1 MQTAEDAN
9 RQSSRNSPAEVTLT
23 EYLRLSTD
31 SDSYLWSKLQ
41 RYVKNKSEHPQEH
54 SAIQL
59 NGEPML
65 YEVMI
70 RPIEWAGQRRL
81 LVEVRR
87 NSNQHFKASQ
97 EVQDMCRL
105 SLEKTSKTIA
115 EVN

>member
-1 MQTAEDAN
+1 MADEAH
-9 RQSSRNSPAEVTLT
+9 RHSSRNSPADSKLT
-23 EYLRLSTD
+23 EYLRLETGN
-31 SDSYLWSKLQ
+31 DSYLWSKLQ

-59 NGEPML
+59 NGEPIL

-70 RPIEWAGQRRL
+70 RPIEWMGQRRL
-81 LVEVRR
+81 LIELRR

-97 EVQDMCRL
+97 EVQDMCKL
-105 SLEKTSKTIA
+105 SLEKTSKTIQ